1 VFGNYLKKMKRE
13 MREAPGQTW
22 RVFCAVEL
30 PATARSLVL
39 EHINKLK
46 QAVPDAKASWSRDA
60 NLHLTIKFLGE
71 IPQFAVPDISAAA
84 TRAVGM
90 APFSIRLEQTG
101 SFPKGSQPRV
111 LWIGIND
118 WTGKLGELH
127 ARLEHE
133 AAKEGFV
140 RDSRPFHPHLTVAR
154 LRQPQHAR
162 TLATAHKEREFAGI
176 EIEVLELLV
185 IRSELSSE
193 GSKYSIISRH
203 ALAPSPQVGRGLGVG
218 PSRT

>member
-1 VFGNYLKKMKRE
+1 MKRE
-13 MREAPGQTW
+13 MREARGHTW

-30 PATARSLVL
+30 PETARALVL
-39 EHINKLK
+39 EHLNKLK

-84 TRAVGM
+84 TRAVVGM

-101 SFPKGSQPRV
+101 SFPKGSQPRA
-111 LWIGIND
+111 LWIGISD
-118 WTGKLGELH
+118 SSGKLGDLH
-127 ARLEHE
+127 TRLEHE

-162 TLATAHKEREFAGI
+162 TLATAHKEREFEGV
-176 EIEVLELLV
+176 EIEVSELLV
-185 IRSELSSE
+185 IRSELGSE

-203 ALAPSPQVGRGLGVG
+203 ALSHSPQVGRGLGVG